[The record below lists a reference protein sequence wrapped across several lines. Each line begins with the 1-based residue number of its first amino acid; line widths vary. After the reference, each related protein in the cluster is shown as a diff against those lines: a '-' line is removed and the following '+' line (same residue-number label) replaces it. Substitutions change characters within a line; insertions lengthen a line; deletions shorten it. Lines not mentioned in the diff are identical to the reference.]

1 MTTCGVGQYPQI
13 NDDLV
18 NSHHLLL
25 CCLDMLS
32 CAAYT
37 KRQDLL
43 HPQCSIFQDS
53 LVDEDQDTL
62 SVLTQL
68 CKSYNGKLVEYMCV
82 MAIE

>member
-1 MTTCGVGQYPQI
+1 MVVGYPNESYWRPVGQYPQI

-43 HPQCSIFQDS
+43 HPQCLIFQDD
-53 LVDEDQDTL
+53 LVAEDQDAL

-68 CKSYNGKLVEYMCV
+68 CKSYNGQL
-82 MAIE
+82 II